1 MSLARK
7 SRYLC
12 GLRFQTAEFGAGQ
25 HDAWVTAMRAHAI
38 SNGVFLGAPNR
49 VGVEG
54 SLEFWGSSFIAS
66 PRGEV
71 MASGNHS
78 DDCLVTA
85 ECALDELDLVRTHW
99 PFLRDRRIDAYD
111 GLLKRWID

>member
-1 MSLARK
+1 
-7 SRYLC
+7 
-12 GLRFQTAEFGAGQ
+12 
-25 HDAWVTAMRAHAI
+25 MRAHAI
-38 SNGVFLGAPNR
+38 ANGVFLGAPNR

-54 SLEFWGSSFIAS
+54 RVEFWGSSFIAS

-71 MASGNHS
+71 MIKGNHH
-78 DDCLVTA
+78 DDCLVSA

-111 GLLKRWID
+111 DLLKRWID